1 MEVHAAD
8 QYLVA
13 PGEVGLLEVYEAL
26 EGTGPLSPL
35 SPGGASRGRGGLVA
49 RGGFAQTF
57 FFPAE
62 VLGLT
67 FHTPKGEVV
76 RAGGLV
82 VKNVQGYDLVR
93 PFVGSFGLLG
103 EALEVVFRLRPG
115 RAFAFLKRPWE
126 GAFPELSPRPR
137 FLFALEDALYAFHY
151 GHEKEVARFREAF
164 WRGGGGAFG
173 PPPPLPPGDGG
184 GGRAPKGPPLRLER
198 RRGGPKAARGLPPLG
213 AGNGVSSLG
222 CGSWKKP

>member
-13 PGEVGLLEVYEAL
+13 PGGAGLLEVYKAL
-26 EGTGPLSPL
+26 RGSGLFPPFPPVEL
-35 SPGGASRGRGGLVA
+35 PGGVGGLVA

-67 FHTPKGEVV
+67 FRAPTGEVV
-76 RAGGLV
+76 RAGGRV

-115 RAFAFLKRPWE
+115 RASAFLRRPWE
-126 GAFPELSPRPR
+126 GGFPELSLRAR
-137 FLFALEDALYAFHY
+137 FLFALEGALYAFHF
-151 GHEKEVARFREAF
+151 GPEKEVARFREAF
-164 WRGGGGAFG
+164 GGEEVGPLDIRPLLPRGMGVGEG
-173 PPPPLPPGDGG
+173 PLKDLRFAWKDGG
-184 GGRAPKGPPLRLER
+184 EAPRPPEAFLRWVR
-198 RRGGPKAARGLPPLG
+198 QMGYPL
-213 AGNGVSSLG
+213 
-222 CGSWKKP
+222 

>member
-1 MEVHAAD
+1 MELHAAD

-13 PGEVGLLEVYEAL
+13 PAEAGLLEVYERL
-26 EGTGPLSPL
+26 SGTGLFPPFPPVEL
-35 SPGGASRGRGGLVA
+35 PGGVGGLVA
-49 RGGFAQTF
+49 RGGFAQAF

-67 FHTPKGEVV
+67 FKTPKGRVV
-76 RAGGLV
+76 RAGGVV

-115 RAFAFLKRPWE
+115 RASAFLRRPFSGE
-126 GAFPELSPRPR
+126 FPALSPAPR
-137 FLFALEDALYAFHY
+137 FLFALEEGGAGWLYAYHF

-164 WRGGGGAFG
+164 GGQEAEPLDLRPLFPQGMGVGEG
-173 PPPPLPPGDGG
+173 PLRDLRFSWGDGG
-184 GGRAPKGPPLRLER
+184 KPPAAPGLFRRLAE
-198 RRGGPKAARGLPPLG
+198 AL
-213 AGNGVSSLG
+213 
-222 CGSWKKP
+222 